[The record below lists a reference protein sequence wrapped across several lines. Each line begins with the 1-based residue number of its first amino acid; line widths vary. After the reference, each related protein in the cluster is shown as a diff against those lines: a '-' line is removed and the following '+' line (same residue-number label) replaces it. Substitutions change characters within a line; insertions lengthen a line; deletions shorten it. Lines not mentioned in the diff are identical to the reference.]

1 MSEVKTVTP
10 EELQEVKELQDAY
23 VTATYDLGQAN
34 IDKNEALKTIDRAEK
49 AMEESFNRLDSLK
62 QKEKEISDKLVEKY
76 GSSTI
81 DLSTGN
87 IL

>member
-1 MSEVKTVTP
+1 
-10 EELQEVKELQDAY
+10 
-23 VTATYDLGQAN
+23 
-34 IDKNEALKTIDRAEK
+34 
-49 AMEESFNRLDSLK
+49 MEESFNRLDSLK

>member
-23 VTATYDLGQAN
+23 VTVTYDLGQSN
-34 IDKNEALKTIDRAEK
+34 IDKNEAEKTIERANSAILE
-49 AMEESFNRLDSLK
+49 AFTRLDSLK
-62 QKEKEISDKLVEKY
+62 LKEKEISDKLIEKY

>member
-23 VTATYDLGQAN
+23 VTVTYDLGQSN
-34 IDKNEALKTIDRAEK
+34 IDKNEAEKTIERSNSAIQE
-49 AMEESFNRLDSLK
+49 AFTRLDSLK
-62 QKEKEISDKLVEKY
+62 LKEKEISDKLIEKY

>member
-1 MSEVKTVTP
+1 MPEVKTVTP

-23 VTATYDLGQAN
+23 VTVTYDLGQSN
-34 IDKNEALKTIDRAEK
+34 IDKNEAEKTIERANSAIQE
-49 AMEESFNRLDSLK
+49 AFTRLDSLK
-62 QKEKEISDKLVEKY
+62 LKEKEISDKLIEKY

-81 DLSTGN
+81 DLSIGN

>member
-1 MSEVKTVTP
+1 MYSAVTGV
-10 EELQEVKELQDAY
+10 Q
-23 VTATYDLGQAN
+23 TC
-34 IDKNEALKTIDRAEK
+34 ALPI
-49 AMEESFNRLDSLK
+49 SLK
-62 QKEKEISDKLVEKY
+62 LKEKEISDKLIEKY

>member
-23 VTATYDLGQAN
+23 VTATYDLGQAT